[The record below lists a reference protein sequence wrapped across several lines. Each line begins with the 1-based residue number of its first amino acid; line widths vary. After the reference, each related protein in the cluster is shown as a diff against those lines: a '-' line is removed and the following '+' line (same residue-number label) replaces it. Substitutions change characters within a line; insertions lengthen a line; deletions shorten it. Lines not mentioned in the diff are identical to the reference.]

1 MKAILTELVLN
12 TVAVPIVGAPDMVV
26 TAVDVPDETD
36 VPLEFVAVTVN
47 VYTVFDVKPDT
58 VIGEEVVPVPVKPP
72 GLLVTV

>member
-26 TAVDVPDETD
+26 TADDVPDETD
-36 VPLEFVAVTVN
+36 VPVEFVAVTVN
-47 VYTVFDVKPDT
+47 VYTVLDVNPDT
-58 VIGEEVVPVPVKPP
+58 IIGEDEPVPVKPP